1 MNTLPELY
9 SIGSV
14 SGKHG
19 FKGAVTLRFTEPE
32 YTKILKKGTY
42 LFISIEGKGVPF
54 FIEQILFE
62 GCCQLQGISDEESAI
77 ELAGKEIL
85 VEQSRVK
92 SPKEKLAITGFK
104 ILDPSDVLLG
114 VVKRV
119 ETYPA
124 GEMLFVEN
132 EQGEEWM
139 LPLAEDWITE
149 VKKAKKIIVMQI
161 PEGLMQINNKT
172 EGEEEER
179 DDED

>member
-9 SIGSV
+9 SIGSI

-19 FKGAVTLRFTEPE
+19 FKGAVILRFTEPE
-32 YTKILKKGTY
+32 YTKILKKGTW

-54 FIEQILFE
+54 FIEQVLFE
-62 GCCQLQGISDEESAI
+62 GCFQLEGVNSEDAAI
-77 ELAGKEIL
+77 ELAGKEIM

-92 SPKEKLAITGFK
+92 SPKQALSITGFK
-104 ILDPSDVLLG
+104 IYDPAENFLG
-114 VVKRV
+114 IIQRI

-132 EQGEEWM
+132 TDGEEWM

-149 VKKAKKIIVMQI
+149 VKKTKKIIVMQI
-161 PEGLMQINNKT
+161 PDGLMQINNKT